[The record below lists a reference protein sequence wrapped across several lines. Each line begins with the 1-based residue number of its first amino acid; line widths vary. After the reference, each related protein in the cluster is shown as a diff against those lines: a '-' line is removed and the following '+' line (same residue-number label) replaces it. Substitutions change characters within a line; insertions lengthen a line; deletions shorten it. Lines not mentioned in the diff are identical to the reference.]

1 LPWLPTNLVIIG
13 GGTNMLLALKKFY
26 HFMQQQYVVA
36 KYTMYLAFGTLNVAI
51 KYKVKIFQN
60 D

>member
-1 LPWLPTNLVIIG
+1 
-13 GGTNMLLALKKFY
+13 
-26 HFMQQQYVVA
+26 MQQQYVVA